1 MKHFKKLILWL
12 LVSATFN
19 YLIANRNDTGR
30 GAIHVTNNN
39 IHTTHL
45 SLDCSKIPEAIGK
58 AYAAKKKEVSKKY
71 QDLATWLKNHKY
83 VFIGLF
89 AAGTYSVIFY
99 QLNLGKKILSDS
111 HAWANWHSNTSLT
124 DLINQPTN
132 LISRDLHQSILAKY
146 SKKETAD
153 LLAPIVLF
161 KCDLNQEIRTIK
173 TFCLINEKL
182 NFLHMQKLF
191 FTSSHELSLAQ
202 DKLNRLVY
210 LKKVINESIQ
220 ISLNK

>member
-12 LVSATFN
+12 LVSANFN
-19 YLIANRNDTGR
+19 YLIANPNDKGKH
-30 GAIHVTNNN
+30 GVHVTNIQN
-39 IHTTHL
+39 TTFIVDL
-45 SLDCSKIPEAIGK
+45 TQVPGVVGK
-58 AYAAKKKEVSKKY
+58 AYDAGKKQIDKKY
-71 QDLATWLKNHKY
+71 QDIKDWLKNHKY
-83 VFIGLF
+83 IFVGIF
-89 AAGTYSVIFY
+89 ATTAYSVIFY

-132 LISRDLHQSILAKY
+132 LISRELHQAILAKY

-161 KCDLNQEIRTIK
+161 NCDLNLEIK
-173 TFCLINEKL
+173 ALNTFCLINEKL
-182 NFLHMQKLF
+182 DFLHMQKIF